1 MSERTDALIWQG
13 RMRDLR
19 DEIAAIEA
27 ERDGL
32 RVEFN
37 QLRELSRMEKEA
49 LIGASKAV
57 ERILRARVTELEA
70 AKMDEAPVLRSALLE
85 IARRSD
91 VALMPGLQDILDAVL
106 GEAA

>member
-70 AKMDEAPVLRSALLE
+70 ALDRIAGLYLHEGVTQDDETTVRKMYETAL
-85 IARRSD
+85 A
-91 VALMPGLQDILDAVL
+91 ALGRA
-106 GEAA
+106 